1 MPAPLRADRAGAAGY
16 VGHRRNQA
24 AEAGRLSDD
33 HREHAGRDR
42 VAGDTEQIIRKLFYT
57 LRDAT
62 GGRPHS
68 EIGASLN
75 TAILVLGAGRS
86 QVRPNALDE
95 LAMFADKPHRIVD
108 SDNALPQLKGARHT
122 QPLPE
127 LLDKPHRQIVTVNP
141 QVLNQSLIAADLISG
156 NEQKV

>member
-1 MPAPLRADRAGAAGY
+1 
-16 VGHRRNQA
+16 
-24 AEAGRLSDD
+24 
-33 HREHAGRDR
+33 
-42 VAGDTEQIIRKLFYT
+42 
-57 LRDAT
+57 
-62 GGRPHS
+62 
-68 EIGASLN
+68 
-75 TAILVLGAGRS
+75 
-86 QVRPNALDE
+86 
-95 LAMFADKPHRIVD
+95 MFADKPHRIVD